1 VSRRRRSVTGALV
14 AAALVSALLSGCG
27 FLGLAGN
34 ETRSVDATTLA
45 NIRGGEDVATIY
57 LAGGCF
63 WGVEKY
69 MSEVNGV
76 LNAEAGYANG
86 NTDSP
91 TYGDVSSGRSG
102 YTETVRVDYDSTVAP
117 LPFLLDLF
125 YKAIDP
131 TSLNRQGNDVGTQYR
146 SGIYYSDPA
155 DRAVIERSLAQ
166 LQEGYDKP
174 IAVEARPLTSYT
186 PAEEYHQDY
195 LDKNPGG
202 YCHISPGLF
211 KDAAAAKPDASQL
224 PTAGAGSQDT
234 TTE

>member
-1 VSRRRRSVTGALV
+1 M
-14 AAALVSALLSGCG
+14 
-27 FLGLAGN
+27 
-34 ETRSVDATTLA
+34 
-45 NIRGGEDVATIY
+45 ATIY